1 MAQVYGIGGV
11 FIYSTDPKLLAEWY
25 ALHFGIEFENDEKDG
40 NFWMLF
46 YSRDD
51 HDPSKRTS
59 TVFAI
64 MPAKTSLGSQ
74 RGEYMINYKVDDLQ
88 GFVEQLKS
96 RGVSA
101 EPVEDDG
108 QNGRFTWIND
118 PEGNRIELYQ
128 PYS

>member
-11 FIYSTDPKLLAEWY
+11 FIYSTNPKLLAEWY
-25 ALHFGIEFENDEKDG
+25 ALHFGIEFEYDEKDG

-64 MPAKTSLGSQ
+64 MPAKTRLGSQ

-88 GFVEQLKS
+88 GFIEQLKS

-108 QNGRFTWIND
+108 QNGRFTWTTD
-118 PEGNRIELYQ
+118 PERNRIELSQ